1 MEKNKKVKL
10 KLEDKNSGD
19 LFAACPIGLPYTFF
33 SEFLLSRNLGMN
45 F

>member
-19 LFAACPIGLPYTFF
+19 LFAACPIGQ
-33 SEFLLSRNLGMN
+33 SH
-45 F
+45 